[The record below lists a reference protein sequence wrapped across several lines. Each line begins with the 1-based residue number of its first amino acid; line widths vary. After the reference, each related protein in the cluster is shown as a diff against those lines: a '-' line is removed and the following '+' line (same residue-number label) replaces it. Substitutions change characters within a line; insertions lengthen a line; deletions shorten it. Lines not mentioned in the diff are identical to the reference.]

1 MSQLMLNHRLVNG
14 TIEMINLL
22 IAEDQ
27 AMLLTTLAT
36 LLDLEDDI
44 CVVHQS
50 KDGQDA
56 LDFINSSERPEID
69 ILISDIEMP
78 RMTGIEL
85 IQAIKEKSLPI
96 KPMILTTFSRA
107 GYLRRAMDAG
117 VKGYLLKDSPSQELL
132 TAIRKIADGGKVIAP
147 ELLQDAWMEMDP
159 LTDKERKAL
168 QLAKTGA
175 STEEIAETLH
185 LSAGTVR
192 NYLSS
197 ACSKLDAKNRVE
209 AARIAHQNGWL

>member
-1 MSQLMLNHRLVNG
+1 
-14 TIEMINLL
+14 MINLL

-44 CVVHQS
+44 SVVHQS
-50 KDGQDA
+50 ANGQDA
-56 LDFINSSERPEID
+56 LNFLTNVDNPRVD
-69 ILISDIEMP
+69 IVISDIEMP
-78 RMTGIEL
+78 LLTGIEL
-85 IQAIKEKSLPI
+85 IQAIKDKGMEI
-96 KPMILTTFSRA
+96 KPIILTTFSRA

-117 VKGYLLKDSPSQELL
+117 VKGYLIKDSPSDELL
-132 TAIRKIADGGKVIAP
+132 SAIRKIDKGGKVIAP
-147 ELLQDAWMEMDP
+147 ELLQNAWMEMDP

-175 STEEIAETLH
+175 TTEEIAHSLH

-197 ACSKLDAKNRVE
+197 ACSKLDAKNRTE

>member
-1 MSQLMLNHRLVNG
+1 
-14 TIEMINLL
+14 MINLL

-56 LDFINSSERPEID
+56 LDFINQTDRPSID

-85 IQAIKEKSLPI
+85 IQTIKDQGLSI
-96 KPMILTTFSRA
+96 KPIILTTFSRA

-117 VKGYLLKDSPSQELL
+117 VKGYLLKDSPSDELL
-132 TAIRKIADGGKVIAP
+132 SAIRKIADGGKVIAP

-168 QLAKTGA
+168 RLAKSGA

-197 ACSKLDAKNRVE
+197 ACNKLDAKNRVE

>member
-1 MSQLMLNHRLVNG
+1 
-14 TIEMINLL
+14 MINLL

-56 LDFINSSERPEID
+56 LEFINQTDRPSID

-85 IQAIKEKSLPI
+85 IQTIKDQGLSI
-96 KPMILTTFSRA
+96 KPIILTTFSRA

-117 VKGYLLKDSPSQELL
+117 VKGYLLKDSPSDELL
-132 TAIRKIADGGKVIAP
+132 SAIRKIAEGGKVIAP

-168 QLAKTGA
+168 RLAKSGA

>member
-1 MSQLMLNHRLVNG
+1 
-14 TIEMINLL
+14 MIKLL

-36 LLDLEDDI
+36 ILELEDDI
-44 CVVHQS
+44 SVVHQS
-50 KDGQDA
+50 TNGQDA
-56 LDFINSSERPEID
+56 LAFICNETTPDID
-69 ILISDIEMP
+69 IVITDIEMP
-78 RMTGIEL
+78 KMTGIEL
-85 IQAIKEKSLPI
+85 VQAIKDEEVDTKAI
-96 KPMILTTFSRA
+96 ILTTFSRA

-117 VKGYLLKDSPSQELL
+117 VKGYLLKDSPSDELIA
-132 TAIRKIADGGKVIAP
+132 AIRKVAQGGKVIAV

-159 LTDKERKAL
+159 LTEKERKAL
-168 QLAKTGA
+168 QIAQTGA
-175 STEEIAETLH
+175 STEEIAKTLS

-197 ACSKLDAKNRVE
+197 ACSKLDAKNRTE

>member
-1 MSQLMLNHRLVNG
+1 
-14 TIEMINLL
+14 MINLL

-44 CVVHQS
+44 GVVHQS

-56 LDFINSSERPEID
+56 WDFINQTDRPSID

-85 IQAIKEKSLPI
+85 IQTIKDQGLSI
-96 KPMILTTFSRA
+96 KPIILTTFSRA

-117 VKGYLLKDSPSQELL
+117 VKGYLLKDSPSDELL
-132 TAIRKIADGGKVIAP
+132 SAIRKIADGGKVIAP

-168 QLAKTGA
+168 RLAKSGA

>member
-1 MSQLMLNHRLVNG
+1 
-14 TIEMINLL
+14 MINLL

-44 CVVHQS
+44 SVVHQS
-50 KDGQDA
+50 ANGQDA
-56 LDFINSSERPEID
+56 LNFLTNVDNPRVD
-69 ILISDIEMP
+69 IVISDIEMP
-78 RMTGIEL
+78 LLTGIEL
-85 IQAIKEKSLPI
+85 IQAIKDKGMEI
-96 KPMILTTFSRA
+96 KPIILTTFSRA

-117 VKGYLLKDSPSQELL
+117 VKGYLLKDSPSDELL
-132 TAIRKIADGGKVIAP
+132 SAIRKIDKGGKVIAP
-147 ELLQDAWMEMDP
+147 ELLQNAWMEMDP

-175 STEEIAETLH
+175 TTEEIAHSLH
-185 LSAGTVR
+185 LSAGVR

-197 ACSKLDAKNRVE
+197 ACSKLDAKNRTE

>member
-1 MSQLMLNHRLVNG
+1 
-14 TIEMINLL
+14 MIKLL

-36 LLDLEDDI
+36 ILDLEEDI
-44 CVVHQS
+44 SVVHQS
-50 KDGQDA
+50 PDGQDA
-56 LDFINSSERPEID
+56 LNFICDSNNPSVD
-69 ILISDIEMP
+69 IVISDIEMP

-85 IQAIKEKSLPI
+85 IQSIKKKNLDI
-96 KPMILTTFSRA
+96 KPIILTTFSRA

-117 VKGYLLKDSPSQELL
+117 VKGYLLKESPSDDLL
-132 TAIRKIADGGKVIAP
+132 AAIRKIAKGGKAIAP

-159 LTDKERKAL
+159 LTKKERKAL
-168 QLAKTGA
+168 QLAKDGA
-175 STEEIAETLH
+175 STEEIANNLH

-197 ACSKLDAKNRVE
+197 ACSKLDAKNRIE

>member
-1 MSQLMLNHRLVNG
+1 
-14 TIEMINLL
+14 MINLL

-56 LDFINSSERPEID
+56 LDFINQTDRPSID

-85 IQAIKEKSLPI
+85 IQTIKDQGLSI
-96 KPMILTTFSRA
+96 KPIILTTFSRA

-117 VKGYLLKDSPSQELL
+117 VKGYLLKDSPSDELL
-132 TAIRKIADGGKVIAP
+132 SAIRKIAEGGKVIAP

-168 QLAKTGA
+168 RLAKSGA

-185 LSAGTVR
+185 LSVGTVR